1 MSEELTVG
9 TRIDHDKYGEGIV
22 SKVSLTNFEVFFARG
37 GKVEFSKS
45 NNEYEVLER
54 PDESGSSAST
64 SDINLAEFERIVTY
78 VLDKYA
84 SLQEVVP
91 MADRW
96 TGGKI
101 VIHSGNPTL
110 QPKEIP
116 IDAFFHKIVML
127 RDRLRVLEQ
136 NINSNEKLT
145 DEEKVNLQQYI
156 TRIYGSLTTFNI
168 LFSDKKHYFVGA
180 GGK

>member
-1 MSEELTVG
+1 MSEELMVG

-45 NNEYEVLER
+45 SSNYEVIER
-54 PDESGSSAST
+54 PEGSDTSSSGA
-64 SDINLAEFERIVTY
+64 DINLGELERVVTY

-96 TGGKI
+96 KPYTA
-101 VIHSGNPTL
+101 T
-110 QPKEIP
+110 E
-116 IDAFFHKIVML
+116 
-127 RDRLRVLEQ
+127 RV
-136 NINSNEKLT
+136 S
-145 DEEKVNLQQYI
+145 
-156 TRIYGSLTTFNI
+156 
-168 LFSDKKHYFVGA
+168 H
-180 GGK
+180 